1 MIPLGDRVLVEP
13 DPLEEETDSGLILRT
28 DWHPETTGIISAI
41 GEKVHSVKVGD
52 HVVFSWQVGQEI
64 SLNMG
69 EARYL
74 LMRESDLMAVI
85 EGDHA

>member
-1 MIPLGDRVLVEP
+1 MIPLGDRVLVQP
-13 DPLEEETDSGLILRT
+13 DPLDEETASGLIVKQAWR
-28 DWHPETTGIISAI
+28 PETTGVITAI
-41 GEKVHSVKVGD
+41 GEKVSSVKVGD
-52 HVVFSWQVGQEI
+52 HVIFSWQVGQEI
-64 SLNMG
+64 TLNLG